1 MSCKHGDFWYPIEIA
16 DNGTIIQGHNTFYME
31 GMKLDYTVNDFPPE
45 LWEWK
50 EFDPDKCVFGHGG
63 KTGIITI
70 NGESPGAPLEV
81 YEDTLVHVTVVN
93 RLMGGVA
100 PTVHFHGFKFGQG
113 YYWYDGVAGI
123 TQCSIGVGESFTY
136 SFIASETG
144 THWYHSHASGVKM
157 DGLMGSIIVHPKEKK
172 RSRYSSMYAP
182 FNWPADSPRPN
193 VFLISDYITA
203 KMHGAGSPVKV
214 SSSFYSNQG
223 SAEVN
228 NSPQRRWF
236 TEDGTEVTG
245 NVVDEI
251 FINGRTASIDSA
263 VPLEEFDLSVRNE
276 AHFICGSSEYGVEIE
291 LDSHFMILNELDAY
305 PVKPTRARRIFLQP
319 GETARVSFELIH
331 SDGRGDTG
339 DRSSFLLRATLS
351 GKYRGWD
358 EKVARNETE
367 HQLESFALLHFA
379 KKTNDAKRTSIRE
392 DTKLNWCPDN
402 NIMNNPYLK
411 DDHRYV
417 RIQGDAEQLKLSDYY
432 PSPDDEVFKVQ
443 LNANFGYGPSFN
455 GKNFVYPS
463 VPYSTNGNPS
473 TVSCDELE
481 DGEGRCTHN
490 VPIPLGSI
498 VEMTITSYNHRS
510 LYNGYHPIHLHGNE
524 MYVVGYGEGHVDPF
538 TNNMYPNGSNPAF
551 RCSPGTYLS

>member
-31 GMKLDYTVNDFPPE
+31 GMKYDFTIRDFPPE

-50 EFDPDKCVFGHGG
+50 EFDPNKCVFGHGG

-70 NGESPGAPLEV
+70 NSESPGAPLEV

-100 PTVHFHGFKFGQG
+100 PTVHFHGFRFDQG

-157 DGLMGSIIVHPKEKK
+157 DGLMGSIIVHPKENK
-172 RSRYSSMYAP
+172 RSKHTP
-182 FNWPADSPRPN
+182 LNWPLDSAPPN
-193 VFLISDYITA
+193 VFLISDYITE

-251 FINGRTASIDSA
+251 FINGRTASIDSP
-263 VPLEEFDLSVRNE
+263 VPLEEFDLSIRNE

-319 GETARVSFELIH
+319 GETARVSFELIK
-331 SDGRGDTG
+331 SGRDTG
-339 DRSSFLLRATLS
+339 DRSSFLLRATLA

-358 EKVARNETE
+358 EKVARKKTE
-367 HQLESFALLHFA
+367 RQLESFALLHFE
-379 KKTNDAKRTSIRE
+379 KTKSSVKETE
-392 DTKLNWCPDN
+392 LNWCPDN

-417 RIQGDAEQLKLSDYY
+417 RIQGDTELLKSSDYY
-432 PSPDDEVFKVQ
+432 PSPQDDVYKVH

-455 GKNFVYPS
+455 GKNFIFPS
-463 VPYSTNGNPS
+463 VPYSTSGNPS
-473 TVSCDELE
+473 IVPC
-481 DGEGRCTHN
+481 DGEGRCTHI
-490 VPIPLGSI
+490 VSIPMGSI
-498 VEMTITSYNHRS
+498 VEMTITGYTHRS
-510 LYNGYHPIHLHGNE
+510 LYNAYHPIHLHGNE
-524 MYVVGYGEGHVDPF
+524 MYVIGYGEGHVDPF
-538 TNNMYPNGSNPAF
+538 TNNMHPNGSNPAF
-551 RCSPGTYLS
+551 RCSPGTIM